1 VRSPLGI
8 TPYIDRM
15 IRSVS
20 MSISDSMSRSDSR
33 SRRSS
38 SCRSSSSD
46 LLVDVVV
53 VGTGVAMIAMDSFD
67 RV

>member
-1 VRSPLGI
+1 MGI
-8 TPYIDRM
+8 TPNIDR
-15 IRSVS
+15 RSR
-20 MSISDSMSRSDSR
+20 SDSRSRSDRRSRSDSR